1 MMMRYHFIT
10 IRLFII
16 KKKEKR
22 NGGGI
27 VLARMCTNWNA
38 HTLLVKMYTTAA
50 TVETVWWFLE
60 KLNANLPYDPAFTF
74 LGI

>member
-1 MMMRYHFIT
+1 MV
-10 IRLFII
+10 
-16 KKKEKR
+16 
-22 NGGGI
+22 GGI

-38 HTLLVKMYTTAA
+38 HTLLVKTYTTAA